1 MTSPRFEYDGR
12 TDEPHPPLR
21 NATPLLLLVGLGGAL
36 VLVLLLAGGIL
47 ALFRATRPADP
58 ATGKVGQ
65 ATSLTIWDGT
75 VAGDHPAGRAPVPDR
90 PDRWGRPG
98 GGDVVEGPDAG
109 VRPRSSAATDRA
121 RR

>member
-21 NATPLLLLVGLGGAL
+21 NATPMILLVGLGAA
-36 VLVLLLAGGIL
+36 LLLGLLVAGGLL

-58 ATGKVGQ
+58 ATGKVGH
-65 ATSLTIWDGT
+65 ATPLIVDL
-75 VAGDHPAGRAPVPDR
+75 
-90 PDRWGRPG
+90 
-98 GGDVVEGPDAG
+98 
-109 VRPRSSAATDRA
+109 A